1 MSEQAP
7 RPDADALGDI
17 GLAAYQLPRQAEYA
31 EDRAEAFDVTDTHE
45 ALGAQDHLLF
55 ENDSDARHRYRLV
68 CQPLCLWTG
77 GINMTISTFET
88 LPTWDCANGNELQS
102 MPKVHNQKISGITC
116 LTAEHFATCSW
127 DQTIKIWRR
136 DGRLVRTLT
145 IP

>member
-55 ENDSDARHRYRLV
+55 ENDPEARHRHWLI

-77 GINMTISTFET
+77 SVNMAISTFET
-88 LPTWDCANGNELQS
+88 LPPVEVGLR
-102 MPKVHNQKISGITC
+102 G
-116 LTAEHFATCSW
+116 
-127 DQTIKIWRR
+127 
-136 DGRLVRTLT
+136 TLPCT
-145 IP
+145 TGDAVSST

>member
-45 ALGAQDHLLF
+45 ALGPQDHLFF
-55 ENDSDARHRYRLV
+55 ENDTDARHRYRLV

-77 GINMTISTFET
+77 GLKMTISTFET
-88 LPTWDCANGNELQS
+88 LPRAYHDHRNSNLF
-102 MPKVHNQKISGITC
+102 V
-116 LTAEHFATCSW
+116 
-127 DQTIKIWRR
+127 
-136 DGRLVRTLT
+136 TL
-145 IP
+145 PRADSL

>member
-17 GLAAYQLPRQAEYA
+17 CLAAYQLPRQAEYA

-55 ENDSDARHRYRLV
+55 ENDPDARYRHWLV

-77 GINMTISTFET
+77 GVKWPSPLLKHYRIK
-88 LPTWDCANGNELQS
+88 DLQEES
-102 MPKVHNQKISGITC
+102 MEWRGGID
-116 LTAEHFATCSW
+116 E
-127 DQTIKIWRR
+127 
-136 DGRLVRTLT
+136 
-145 IP
+145 